1 MKHKQNGIQGAIQG
15 VLSGEYAT
23 EIVNAEPAGAIVT
36 FSSGRFAHITVR
48 DPQGKP
54 AIGAQFLK
62 STARPTGTGIFS
74 GLRNVLSSTPW
85 KRRIVAAKAGR
96 STQRGQR
103 DIVIATNSGTIEV
116 WDTHWNHG
124 NNLATTA
131 DVRRVIEQSLEE
143 RNLGPNDDEKSLQ
156 LLDFAIRDDEV
167 DEGAIESQLS
177 LWILLAVSRGDSPS
191 YFIVGVTIS
200 EGLPVCGPTYSV
212 NYPNRDLG
220 FVTRWPPRI
229 LVPKPGDTA
238 FVIFEDGLALVS
250 LVPLNRSPSPML
262 DDDVEE
268 ARTQFQDFIRFRD
281 SQRHSILGFGSE
293 DRSDSHRYPSCVIMA
308 RNFGLFRVSV
318 RPRPMQGPGEEEG
331 RITVKSRLEQIVFY
345 EKVSPTVLE
354 KASLEV
360 SDEILRSTSPYV
372 ATALPSLEQQM
383 KLRAS
388 ALQRLAVFLNESRAE
403 LAYRTRWK
411 LLWGAEKIA
420 AQIAIWRVQ
429 QSLKEQEPNK
439 PTHLER
445 ILGQMG
451 EKFRTKVDAD
461 AGELDPVRQWFIRDT
476 WRMEH
481 IIPWILNGVRDA
493 GKSSS
498 SKGGLQLAP
507 QIYQASKL
515 SLATLETAFQF
526 REENAPLYGL
536 GNEYGGLE
544 EASSPQYSELPEF
557 WTSQSVNYSET
568 DELLNAELNT
578 CVKWIPSPKVP
589 APDKQ
594 TAKALTKLK
603 ENIPRQFKALSRIY
617 AEKKRWCAAQHALE
631 PVEAGRKLQR
641 IYSEHRKT
649 ALFKMAAIDLAEEAI
664 KLAEDFDDMNALAEL
679 MIDLREETKRRYA
692 QQRVNGSTPEGL
704 DEELKQLK
712 QRIDNY
718 FERLG
723 EKWADAWFTR
733 YIAIGTPAAL
743 LTECRD
749 YQQQLTRFLRRRPGY
764 AKLSW
769 INDVL
774 GEGDY
779 ASAANTLSNL
789 AATQESDLWSK
800 KVETALAKLG
810 KLSVIQLEQH
820 APDVAASLE
829 ADNVHLTWQLRL
841 TAIQENLYAHICPA
855 LHGALD
861 SSAELQLAN
870 EQFGKVLV
878 DSKPALREALQR
890 GLAKVVGRC
899 PAAPDELID
908 VLTLMDPI
916 RWPEV
921 EGDEVIDNE
930 FALALRVLK
939 ASEMGRKDPSYRDIL
954 EKIIWRRCMIRD
966 DWEKINV
973 TNQKGDEEMEAT
985 IRATAL
991 FRTLAECAEGEL
1003 FNFSI
1008 RHVHPFSLLIN
1019 LCP

>member
-1 MKHKQNGIQGAIQG
+1 
-15 VLSGEYAT
+15 
-23 EIVNAEPAGAIVT
+23 
-36 FSSGRFAHITVR
+36 
-48 DPQGKP
+48 
-54 AIGAQFLK
+54 
-62 STARPTGTGIFS
+62 
-74 GLRNVLSSTPW
+74 
-85 KRRIVAAKAGR
+85 
-96 STQRGQR
+96 
-103 DIVIATNSGTIEV
+103 
-116 WDTHWNHG
+116 
-124 NNLATTA
+124 
-131 DVRRVIEQSLEE
+131 
-143 RNLGPNDDEKSLQ
+143 
-156 LLDFAIRDDEV
+156 
-167 DEGAIESQLS
+167 
-177 LWILLAVSRGDSPS
+177 
-191 YFIVGVTIS
+191 
-200 EGLPVCGPTYSV
+200 
-212 NYPNRDLG
+212 
-220 FVTRWPPRI
+220 
-229 LVPKPGDTA
+229 
-238 FVIFEDGLALVS
+238 
-250 LVPLNRSPSPML
+250 
-262 DDDVEE
+262 
-268 ARTQFQDFIRFRD
+268 
-281 SQRHSILGFGSE
+281 
-293 DRSDSHRYPSCVIMA
+293 
-308 RNFGLFRVSV
+308 
-318 RPRPMQGPGEEEG
+318 MQGSGEEEG
-331 RITVKSRLEQIVFY
+331 RISVKSRLEQIVVY
-345 EKVSPTVLE
+345 EKVASNPFNFREYAELGTSPTVLE
-354 KASLEV
+354 KAALEV

-372 ATALPSLEQQM
+372 ATAVPSLEQQM
-383 KLRAS
+383 RLRAT

-403 LAYRTRWK
+403 LSYQTRWK

-420 AQIAIWRVQ
+420 AQIAIWKVQ

-461 AGELDPVRQWFIRDT
+461 TGELDPVRQWFIRDT

-481 IIPWILNGVRDA
+481 IIPWALNGLREA

-498 SKGGLQLAP
+498 KSGLQLAP
-507 QIYQASKL
+507 QIYQASEL

-544 EASSPQYSELPEF
+544 EASGPQYSELPEF

-578 CVKWIPSPKVP
+578 CVKWIPSSNLS
-589 APDKQ
+589 APDKKI
-594 TAKALTKLK
+594 AKAITKLK

-617 AEKKRWCAAQHALE
+617 VEKSRWCAAQHALE
-631 PVEAGRKLQR
+631 PVEAGRKLQKA
-641 IYSEHRKT
+641 YTEHRKT
-649 ALFKMAAIDLAEEAI
+649 ALFKMGAIDLTEQAI
-664 KLAEDFDDMNALAEL
+664 KLAEDFDDMPALAEL

-692 QQRVNGSTPEGL
+692 QQRVNGSIPEGL

-712 QRIDNY
+712 QRVDNY

-723 EKWADAWFTR
+723 DKWADAWFTR
-733 YIAIGTPAAL
+733 YIAIGTPASL

-749 YQQQLTRFLRRRPGY
+749 YQQQLTRFLRHRPGY

-779 ASAANTLSNL
+779 GSAANTLSNL

-800 KVETALAKLG
+800 KVETALAKLA

-820 APDVAASLE
+820 PPDVTASLE
-829 ADNVHLTWQLRL
+829 ADNAHLTWQLRL
-841 TAIQENLYAHICPA
+841 TAIQEKLYAHICPA

-966 DWEKINV
+966 DWEKLNV
-973 TNQKGDEEMEAT
+973 TNEKGDEEMEAT

-1003 FNFSI
+1003 FNSPF
-1008 RHVHPFSLLIN
+1008 RHVHPVFDAN
-1019 LCP
+1019 